1 MYIMDELHTFMLF
14 KFHVQ
19 LFCIVIAAFTADIRF
34 GNTDVDHVAEKICY
48 GNPRAKIS
56 GGRICLSLV
65 ATAITSIIICVVLMI
80 FDVLIPCVDK
90 MVRLLM

>member
-1 MYIMDELHTFMLF
+1 MDELYTFMLF

-19 LFCIVIAAFTADIRF
+19 LFCLVIAAFTTEITF
-34 GNTDVDHVAEKICY
+34 GNTDVDHVAKKICSS
-48 GNPRAKIS
+48 NPRAKIS

-80 FDVLIPCVDK
+80 FDVFIPCVDK